1 MSVMRSLCTAHH
13 VATANKRLSRSSV
26 TAGDGTVS
34 RAGLSRSSLNLGFA
48 NASAPTDDVG
58 VTVTFASTSAQ
69 AAPRLTPDAS
79 SASPDAN
86 GSPRAS
92 SWSSILGSSPGL
104 KSASQAP
111 SVCDDRAAG
120 RALPWNRLCS
130 RGSSSESLDEESSF
144 DSDNPQALR
153 RRTRR
158 RRNSSSASLSASSNS
173 ESSRRPKSGPRVGSA
188 ASAPRTSITIDWR
201 ADAHLNA
208 HRSCTRLK
216 PELRVITD
224 ELNAASPWR
233 TTTTTGASR
242 RRPSPLSSSP
252 SIFSVGGRASSAPPL
267 RKSRARRTST
277 STSATTASASS

>member
-13 VATANKRLSRSSV
+13 VATAKRRFSKSSV

-34 RAGLSRSSLNLGFA
+34 RAGRSRSSRRRGFA
-48 NASAPTDDVG
+48 NASVPTDDVG
-58 VTVTFASTSAQ
+58 VTITFASINAQ

-79 SASPDAN
+79 STSPDAN
-86 GSPRAS
+86 PSVRS

-111 SVCDDRAAG
+111 SVRDDRAAG

-130 RGSSSESLDEESSF
+130 RGSSSESLDEDSSGV
-144 DSDNPQALR
+144 SAAPQA
-153 RRTRR
+153 RR
-158 RRNSSSASLSASSNS
+158 RRARRRLNSSSASRSASSNS

-188 ASAPRTSITIDWR
+188 ASAPRTSMTIDWR

-208 HRSCTRLK
+208 HRSCTRLR

-252 SIFSVGGRASSAPPL
+252 SIFNVGGRASSAPPL
-267 RKSRARRTST
+267 RNSRARRTST